1 MDIGERQRKLSLWA
15 EQDKEFRFF
24 DLYGLLYNHDWLTA
38 AHDAVAQN
46 AGSATAGT
54 DGINMYFF
62 DQDFEGNFGKL
73 REELKTKTFEPE
85 PVRRAY
91 IPKANGTWRPLGIP
105 AIKDRIVQEA
115 LRMILEPIWE
125 ADFDNESYGFR
136 PGRCTMDAVIAL
148 YNTLRGSNKTY
159 QWVIEGDISSYFDT
173 IPHRKLMKCVKKRIQ
188 DEDILDLLWKFLRAG
203 VLENGKIRNTMTGTP
218 QGGIISPLLANI
230 YLHEFDTYMREYTA
244 LNDWTRRKRRSQ
256 GLSNFIYV
264 RYADDWV
271 ILCNGTRAQA
281 EEMKGEVYDF
291 LKSKLDL
298 TLSLDKTKITHIT
311 EGFKFLGY
319 WLRMGTGRNGKPQ
332 IKIEVPDDAVKRM
345 REKIHATL
353 APTTHYDSVAAK
365 IMAMNK
371 IVRGWCNYYRY
382 CSSPTRVFYKLEH
395 VIWWDIAHWI
405 AGKYQISI
413 PQACQRYRQRNTF
426 GTKRVRLVM
435 PSDIKTKQYMRRK
448 FRNPYT
454 AENPQEAREEL
465 FDLDY
470 VWLGTERRRGKQDIR
485 EAVIERDGLT
495 CKGCGTELGH
505 YFEAQVDHITARAAF
520 KRLTE
525 AERLKNHQ
533 VLCTDCHRAKTKS
546 DRQVLSRMR

>member
-15 EQDKEFRFF
+15 EQDKELRFY
-24 DLYGLLYNHDWLTA
+24 DLYGLLYNQNWLAA
-38 AHDAVAQN
+38 AHASVSKN

-54 DGINMYFF
+54 DGINMSFF
-62 DQDFEGNFGKL
+62 DNNFEENFGKL
-73 REELKTKTFEPE
+73 REELKARTFEPD

-91 IPKANGTWRPLGIP
+91 IPKSNGKWRPLGIP
-105 AIKDRIVQEA
+105 SIKDRIVQEA

-159 QWVIEGDISSYFDT
+159 QWIIEGDITSYFDT
-173 IPHRKLMKCVKKRIQ
+173 IPHRKLIKCVKKRIQ
-188 DEDILDLLWKFLRAG
+188 DKDILELLWKFLRAG
-203 VLENGKIRNTMTGTP
+203 VLEKGKLRNTMTGTP

-230 YLHEFDTYMREYTA
+230 YLHEFDVYMRKYTA
-244 LNDWTRRKRRSQ
+244 LNEWSRRKRRAQ
-256 GLSNFIYV
+256 GLSNFVYV

-271 ILCNGTRAQA
+271 ILCNGTRAQV
-281 EEMKGEVYDF
+281 EEMKGEVNDF
-291 LKSKLDL
+291 LQSELNL
-298 TLSLDKTKITHIT
+298 TLSLEKTKITHIT

-319 WLRMGTGRNGKPQ
+319 WLHMGTGRNGKPQ
-332 IKIEVPDDAVKRM
+332 IKIAVPEDAVKRM

-353 APTTHYDSVAAK
+353 APNTHYDSVAAK
-365 IMAMNK
+365 IIALNR
-371 IVRGWCNYYRY
+371 IIRGWCNYYRY
-382 CSSPTRVFYKLEH
+382 CSSPSRVFYKLGH
-395 VIWWDIAHWI
+395 IIWWDIAHWI

-413 PQACQRYRQRNTF
+413 PKVCQKYRQRNTF
-426 GTKRVRLVM
+426 GTRKVRLVM
-435 PSDIKTKQYMRRK
+435 PSDMKTKQYMRRK
-448 FRNPYT
+448 FSNPYT
-454 AENPQEAREEL
+454 AENQKIIREDV
-465 FDLDY
+465 FDLER

-485 EAVIERDGLT
+485 EAVIERDGPICT
-495 CKGCGTELGH
+495 VCGKHLD
-505 YFEAQVDHITARAAF
+505 YFEAQVDHIRPRAAF

-533 VLCTDCHRAKTKS
+533 VLCTEHHRAKTES